1 MGQTFHPEEYRGLS
15 SRMSVSGVHTEPL
28 AALKPFAS
36 MANCGRHKE
45 ICNEATYGDYLHR
58 MVSGAAGKYSTQP
71 DGRRQMIDLLLPGDF
86 FGFFLQQGHEFTIE
100 AIVESTV
107 LARYSRKRVGSLA
120 EADPQIA
127 HTLNEIALAA
137 ALRTEAMLIILG
149 RVTATEKVGAFLLEM
164 SHRLPSMSL
173 DDIALPISRSDIGE
187 FLAMSAETV
196 SRALSDLR
204 SRRIIRF
211 NGTRHVHISDRDAL
225 ENGSFALPHG
235 GCLTSAALDGSRKAP
250 QRVK

>member
-1 MGQTFHPEEYRGLS
+1 MGRALQPAEHCCPRSG
-15 SRMSVSGVHTEPL
+15 MSGSGVHTEPL
-28 AALKPFAS
+28 SALEPFAS

-45 ICNEATYGDYLHR
+45 ICSEATYGNYLHL

-86 FGFFLQQGHEFTIE
+86 FGFFSQQDHEFTVE
-100 AIVESTV
+100 AIVEKTV
-107 LARYSRKRVGSLA
+107 VAHYPRRRVEAVAEVDPQLARM
-120 EADPQIA
+120 
-127 HTLNEIALAA
+127 LNEIALAA

-173 DDIALPISRSDIGE
+173 DDVALPISRSDIGE

-196 SRALSDLR
+196 SRALSDLK
-204 SRRIIRF
+204 SRRIISF
-211 NGTRHVHISDRDAL
+211 AGTRHVHIADRDAL
-225 ENGSFALPHG
+225 ENGNFVVPHN
-235 GCLTSAALDGSRKAP
+235 GCLTSPASEG
-250 QRVK
+250 